1 MGVKSEPK
9 AMGRKRLKQLEFLT
23 LFALSHSLPTEDAHK
38 TNDDSGDVNEELFDK
53 EINVEDLFH
62 DLFITSRSAR
72 DLGVDEDDEEV
83 ADVTDKLNDEAAED
97 TDMMTDEEVTDE
109 AKIMEV
115 ARFNSY
121 MDAIYRRMNAALRA
135 KMMDPMEINLEE
147 KEKKSGN
154 DAGNKSPKSKKRVS
168 RDVQEE
174 EGEEEEHLWKE
185 DLQDDDY
192 EDNVD
197 EDEMEVEIGHR
208 MGKTKGKGK
217 KGGKGKNKDAKKSGK
232 NKDKAKSKKEEKEA
246 ERKAKKEKKAK
257 KQEERLKKR
266 AEKKKK
272 VKKDNKKNKGNK
284 GKNQK
289 GKSKGKKNSKKGNRS
304 RSNKQS
310 REESEKMLGSLSG
323 IATLRRDGDVMIEN
337 VDNHKELK
345 SYFHVGP
352 LKLEVSKVYGKGKAR
367 TIRSAKAVTDT
378 MSGVM
383 TLKVKEDGT
392 AHVKKV
398 VFKEPDNVDVQGSLS
413 DNKVRSLRSMK
424 KTVSQ
429 IRPIAAIRVLKT
441 ARYVLSAPKPI

>member
-9 AMGRKRLKQLEFLT
+9 AMGRKRLKQLVFLT
-23 LFALSHSLPTEDAHK
+23 ILALSQSLPTE
-38 TNDDSGDVNEELFDK
+38 TQETYDDSVAATEELFDE
-53 EINVEDLFH
+53 EINVQELFH

-72 DLGVDEDDEEV
+72 DLGVDEDDEEI
-83 ADVTDKLNDEAAED
+83 ADVTDNLKDEVSED
-97 TDMMTDEEVTDE
+97 ADILTDEEVTDE
-109 AKIMEV
+109 AKVLEV

-135 KMMDPMEINLEE
+135 KMMDPMDINLED
-147 KEKKSGN
+147 KDK
-154 DAGNKSPKSKKRVS
+154 KSPKSKKRVS

-174 EGEEEEHLWKE
+174 
-185 DLQDDDY
+185 DDDDIN
-192 EDNVD
+192 DNPYKAD
-197 EDEMEVEIGHR
+197 EDEMEVEIEHR
-208 MGKTKGKGK
+208 KGK
-217 KGGKGKNKDAKKSGK
+217 KGGK

-266 AEKKKK
+266 LEKEKKGKKTKTRQSRSGDKKKK
-272 VKKDNKKNKGNK
+272 DKNKKDKKDSKKNKSNK
-284 GKNQK
+284 GKKQK
-289 GKSKGKKNSKKGNRS
+289 GKSKGKRS

-323 IATLRRDGDVMIEN
+323 IATLRRNGDVTVEN

-367 TIRSAKAVTDT
+367 TIRSAKAVTDI

-398 VFKEPDNVDVQGSLS
+398 VFKEPENVDVQGSLS

-424 KTVSQ
+424 KT
-429 IRPIAAIRVLKT
+429 
-441 ARYVLSAPKPI
+441 

>member
-1 MGVKSEPK
+1 
-9 AMGRKRLKQLEFLT
+9 LKQLVFLT
-23 LFALSHSLPTEDAHK
+23 ILALSQSLPTETQETYDHSVAA
-38 TNDDSGDVNEELFDK
+38 TEELFDE
-53 EINVEDLFH
+53 EINVEELFH
-62 DLFITSRSAR
+62 DLFISSRSAR
-72 DLGVDEDDEEV
+72 DLGVDEDDEEI
-83 ADVTDKLNDEAAED
+83 ADVTDDTKDEVSED
-97 TDMMTDEEVTDE
+97 ADMLTDEEVTDE
-109 AKIMEV
+109 AKVMEV

-135 KMMDPMEINLEE
+135 KMMDPMDINLED
-147 KEKKSGN
+147 KDK
-154 DAGNKSPKSKKRVS
+154 KSPKSKKRVS
-168 RDVQEE
+168 RDVQ
-174 EGEEEEHLWKE
+174 GEE
-185 DLQDDDY
+185 DDDIN
-192 EDNVD
+192 DNPYKAD
-197 EDEMEVEIGHR
+197 EDEMEVEIEHR
-208 MGKTKGKGK
+208 MGKPKGKGK
-217 KGGKGKNKDAKKSGK
+217 KGGNGKGRNKDAKKGGK

-266 AEKKKK
+266 LEKEKKGKKTKTRQSRSGDKKKK
-272 VKKDNKKNKGNK
+272 DKNKKDKKDSKKNKSNK
-284 GKNQK
+284 GKKQK

-323 IATLRRDGDVMIEN
+323 IATLRRNGDVTVEN

-352 LKLEVSKVYGKGKAR
+352 LKLEVSKVYGKGKSR
-367 TIRSAKAVTDT
+367 TIRSAKAVTDI

-398 VFKEPDNVDVQGSLS
+398 VFKEPENVDVQGSLS

-441 ARYVLSAPKPI
+441 ARYVLSAPKPIK